1 MYDMYINN
9 KGGNRMKLQQARERA
24 HITQEELAIRSSL
37 SLSMVQS
44 IENGRR
50 EGSTKTLIALAKAL
64 DVTPNDLLYGYENTN
79 RTTFQEATK

>member
-1 MYDMYINN
+1 
-9 KGGNRMKLQQARERA
+9 MKLQQARERA

-64 DVTPNDLLYGYENTN
+64 DVTPNDLLYGYKNTN
-79 RTTFQEATK
+79 RTTFKEAAK

>member
-1 MYDMYINN
+1 
-9 KGGNRMKLQQARERA
+9 MKLQQARERA

>member
-1 MYDMYINN
+1 
-9 KGGNRMKLQQARERA
+9 MKLQQARERA

-79 RTTFQEATK
+79 RTTFKEAAK